1 MAGMGYMSQLTKMKR
16 PTTCLPRSWPTDL
29 AHSNEGKLQRACCA
43 RTGRRIDQ
51 FSNLTRSAPR
61 ITGRPLIP
69 DSNIELLLQRLAGK
83 MPFWMSTTSGVK
95 VKPRNQSPANST
107 MLPRTVN
114 TTVPCQQARRDSH
127 RARLLNPAVNLTTV
141 ACQQT
146 RRETATERDLHD
158 KNYSLTD
165 ELSYPAANRVVCDRV
180 FTLTQVASDQRDLV
194 VNNI

>member
-16 PTTCLPRSWPTDL
+16 LTTCLPRSWPTDL

-69 DSNIELLLQRLAGK
+69 DSNIVLLLQRLAGK

-114 TTVPCQQARRDSH
+114 PTVPCQQAISYSLIDEAAPLQLISLLSPVNKQEERR
-127 RARLLNPAVNLTTV
+127 
-141 ACQQT
+141 
-146 RRETATERDLHD
+146 RRSDLHD
-158 KNYSLTD
+158 KITVWLTK
-165 ELSYPAANRVVCDRV
+165 LP
-180 FTLTQVASDQRDLV
+180 L
-194 VNNI
+194 I